1 MIRLVNIL
9 FCILLCFIS
18 SYGQNQ
24 SIFVHCDDT
33 VEVKL
38 SEIAKDVKLVEIP
51 NEIIKNTA
59 IQHIYPNDK
68 YIYIQGLKNVTTLN
82 NEGRLVKDISYPDF
96 VTGITGD
103 LMKKNIYVATVKDIY
118 QYDSEGKEKK
128 IHSVSN
134 ENRIEDIF
142 FHKNRVWI
150 YSYQDILRDKQ
161 KKVVYQF
168 SYLDTESNQIINFPF
183 EYSEPLAD
191 VYMCAPCVFSVQN
204 DTLHFALE
212 LLKRVENPSGMVNFI
227 SKDNKIWKVNN
238 MKAEATID
246 WSADQDVLP
255 SASGYIGRYRFI
267 QYVLNRKWY
276 VYLTDLTTNQST
288 CSRGIIDD
296 IYHTGTG
303 TISAPINHNT
313 YYCIKDNNLLIIK
326 VKE

>member
-1 MIRLVNIL
+1 MARFITFFCFLFYVVSLHGQDRNI
-9 FCILLCFIS
+9 FI
-18 SYGQNQ
+18 
-24 SIFVHCDDT
+24 HCDDT
-33 VEVKL
+33 VSQISTDVRLIKMP
-38 SEIAKDVKLVEIP
+38 KDI
-51 NEIIKNTA
+51 NM
-59 IQHIYPNDK
+59 IQHVYPSDK
-68 YIYIQGLKNVTTLN
+68 YIYLQRLKNVTILDYQGN
-82 NEGRLVKDISYPDF
+82 VIKDITFPDF
-96 VTGITGD
+96 VTGLTGAPTEQ
-103 LMKKNIYVATVKDIY
+103 NIYVATVKNIY
-118 QYDSEGKEKK
+118 QYDSKGEEKTYSG
-128 IHSVSN
+128 IN
-134 ENRIEDIF
+134 DCRIQAIF
-142 FHKNRVWI
+142 YHNNRVWI
-150 YSYQDILRDKQ
+150 YSYKEISRDEQNKI
-161 KKVVYQF
+161 VYQF

>member
-1 MIRLVNIL
+1 MVRFITL
-9 FCILLCFIS
+9 FCFLFYVVSLHGQDRNIFI
-18 SYGQNQ
+18 
-24 SIFVHCDDT
+24 HCDDT
-33 VEVKL
+33 AILKL
-38 SEIAKDVKLVEIP
+38 SQIATDTRLIKIPKDI
-51 NEIIKNTA
+51 NM
-59 IQHIYPNDK
+59 IQHVYPSDK
-68 YIYIQGLKNVTTLN
+68 YIYLQRLKNVTILDYQGN
-82 NEGRLVKDISYPDF
+82 VIKDITFPDF
-96 VTGITGD
+96 VTGLTGAPTEQ
-103 LMKKNIYVATVKDIY
+103 NIYVATVKNIY
-118 QYDSEGKEKK
+118 QYDSKGEEKTYSG
-128 IHSVSN
+128 IN
-134 ENRIEDIF
+134 DCRIQAIF
-142 FHKNRVWI
+142 YHNNRVWI
-150 YSYQDILRDKQ
+150 YSYKEISRDEQNKI
-161 KKVVYQF
+161 VYQF
-168 SYLDTESNQIINFPF
+168 AYLDTESNQIINFPF